1 MYSLRIVQNVLQ
13 KKLHL
18 KLSAPVLGGLRQTS
32 HSHDKSRELEPPN
45 ADATTETLMDLH
57 GRRHDYLRISL
68 TERCNLRCQ
77 YCMPAEGV
85 SLSPRAR
92 LLSFAELMRL
102 ARVFAALGVGKVRL
116 TGGEPTLRADLEEVV
131 RALRGLPGVRTVAMT
146 SNGLALARR
155 LPALQRAGLTHL
167 NLSLDTLRA
176 DRFERMTRRPGLAKV
191 LACIDVALQIG
202 IRPLKINT
210 VLMKG
215 FNDDEVGDFV
225 EFTREREVE
234 VRDEERRHS
243 PGLQPAYDPH
253 RRVAACGRR
262 AYCTAAGGGS
272 DEAGP
277 RLTHVDGEGR
287 ARMVDVGGKAETER
301 AAEAECYVR
310 VNAAVAR
317 LLRAGGGGKGDAAGA
332 ARLAGVMAAKR
343 TADLIP
349 LCHQLPLSAVRV
361 RVELPGEEGGAVRV
375 TCEARTRARTGVEM
389 EALTGC
395 AVAALTLYDMC
406 KAADRHMRVSGLR
419 VTRKSGGRSGD
430 WTAPDLDPDDA

>member
-234 VRDEERRHS
+234 VRFIEFMPFAGNEW
-243 PGLQPAYDPH
+243 
-253 RRVAACGRR
+253 AA
-262 AYCTAAGGGS
+262 
-272 DEAGP
+272 
-277 RLTHVDGEGR
+277 
-287 ARMVDVGGKAETER
+287 ARMVPER
-301 AAEAECYVR
+301 AALAAARAAAGTGLRRAARAARGDTATLWEVAGHAGRVGFVSSMTRPFCGGCNRLRLTADGSLKVCLFGAAEVSLR
-310 VNAAVAR
+310 DAV
-317 LLRAGGGGKGDAAGA
+317 RAGASDD
-332 ARLAGVMAAKR
+332 
-343 TADLIP
+343 DL
-349 LCHQLPLSAVRV
+349 
-361 RVELPGEEGGAVRV
+361 
-375 TCEARTRARTGVEM
+375 
-389 EALTGC
+389 
-395 AVAALTLYDMC
+395 AALVR
-406 KAADRHMRVSGLR
+406 AALR
-419 VTRKSGGRSGD
+419 RKHPQHAGMKSGDIVQGSNRPMILIGG
-430 WTAPDLDPDDA
+430 